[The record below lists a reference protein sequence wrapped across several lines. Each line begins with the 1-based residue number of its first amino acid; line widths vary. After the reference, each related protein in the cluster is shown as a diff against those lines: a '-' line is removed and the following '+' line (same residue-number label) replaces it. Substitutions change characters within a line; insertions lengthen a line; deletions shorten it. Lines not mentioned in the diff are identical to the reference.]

1 MNFCELIAQLF
12 LKGLGGQITEVS
24 DNLPRT
30 SYTNRRYFA
39 ARENRDF
46 VGKLNE
52 SEDYLF
58 SEQREKKLIDI
69 PNDRF
74 ITVNQTGVL
83 KDRTLLIS
91 N

>member
-1 MNFCELIAQLF
+1 MAADKTE
-12 LKGLGGQITEVS
+12 QITEVS
-24 DNLPRT
+24 DNLPIT

-58 SEQREKKLIDI
+58 SEQREKKLDM
-69 PNDRF
+69 PDKGFRLRN
-74 ITVNQTGVL
+74 T
-83 KDRTLLIS
+83 
-91 N
+91 